1 MDLFFSRN
9 SGNSSRSI
17 FALHE
22 SGAAWTSR
30 VVDPRVGETRRPE
43 YLAINPLGKIPALAD
58 GALLLWESNA
68 INWYVAEKQPQ
79 ARLLP
84 ASIEGRAAVHRW
96 LFFQAGHVSPA
107 CFPILRTLPQ
117 IQAFWNIKADLQAAE
132 VGCKELGRYLPV
144 LDGAL
149 AGRAWLETEFSL
161 ADIAYAPH
169 FMLLSQTGFDFSPY
183 PALRVWLDRL
193 LARPAWQ
200 KTMKLTSNDRRGR
213 HHVQCAQ
220 RTRAGRLLAAIGRR
234 GVRPCEPACR

>member
-68 INWYVAEKQPQ
+68 INWYVAEKHPE
-79 ARLLP
+79 AGLLP

-107 CFPILRTLPQ
+107 CFPILRTLPSVQ
-117 IQAFWNIKADLQAAE
+117 SFWNVKADPQAAE
-132 VGCKELGRYLPV
+132 AGRKELGRYLPV
-144 LDGAL
+144 LEAAL
-149 AGRAWLETEFSL
+149 AGRDWLEAEFSL

-169 FMLLSQTGFDFSPY
+169 FMLLVQTGFDFTPY
-183 PALRVWLDRL
+183 PTVSGWLDRL

-200 KTMKLTSNDRRGR
+200 KT
-213 HHVQCAQ
+213 A
-220 RTRAGRLLAAIGRR
+220 RLIFD
-234 GVRPCEPACR
+234 